1 MNKLSKILAF
11 EMRKAFHSKRFF
23 LWTILSVALSCVYLL
38 LTYVMYIADT
48 GELHNAFVENGVLSV
63 MKFFSTSPVCFCI
76 AMFICDFICDDF
88 SSGILKNVFSKGYN
102 RKTVFTGKLVSSGII
117 AVVMSVLSS
126 IAVFLLSTVLFN
138 DMGTFEP
145 INILQYIIL
154 TLGIV
159 AFANLFT
166 MLCALFKKSAPAI
179 ALSILALILLPI
191 GISMAESNLHLDKLP
206 FDISYIWLGSVIE
219 KLAVGT
225 PSTSVIIPGVISI
238 LAYIVVIYF
247 ITIVSVKKIEV

>member
-1 MNKLSKILAF
+1 
-11 EMRKAFHSKRFF
+11 
-23 LWTILSVALSCVYLL
+23 
-38 LTYVMYIADT
+38 
-48 GELHNAFVENGVLSV
+48 
-63 MKFFSTSPVCFCI
+63 
-76 AMFICDFICDDF
+76 
-88 SSGILKNVFSKGYN
+88 
-102 RKTVFTGKLVSSGII
+102 
-117 AVVMSVLSS
+117 
-126 IAVFLLSTVLFN
+126 
-138 DMGTFEP
+138 MGTFEP

-191 GISMAESNLHLDKLP
+191 GISMAESNLHLGKLP
-206 FDISYIWLGSVIE
+206 FDISYIWLGSAIE

>member
-1 MNKLSKILAF
+1 MNKILVF

-23 LWTILSVALSCVYLL
+23 LWTILSIALSCLYLL
-38 LTYVMYIADT
+38 LTCVMYVANT
-48 GELHNAFVENGVLSV
+48 GELQNAFAENGVISI
-63 MKFFSTSPVCFCI
+63 MRFFSKSPVCFCI

-88 SSGILKNVFSKGYN
+88 SSGILKNVFSKGYT
-102 RKTVFTGKLVSSGII
+102 RKTVFTGKLISSGII

-126 IAVFLLSTVLFN
+126 VAVFLLSTALFG
-138 DMGTFEP
+138 DMGTIEP

-166 MLCALFKKSAPAI
+166 MLCALFKKSAPAV
-179 ALSILALILLPI
+179 ATSILALILLPI

-206 FDISYIWLGSVIE
+206 FDISYIWLGSAIE
-219 KLAVGT
+219 RLAVGT
-225 PSTSVIIPGVISI
+225 PSTGVMIPCTISI

-247 ITIVSVKKIEV
+247 ITMASVKKIEV